1 MSHENPDLISPK
13 TPDPHEA
20 IQPDSPDF
28 RETPDIEPF
37 SDLREHFPL
46 WLFIVCGVA
55 LFLAGSS
62 FTGFQDFGHGL
73 LDQGPGGPAIA
84 SAASA
89 QEAPLSPAD
98 IGKKLYGQNCASCH
112 QGSGI
117 GQPGSYPPLAGSE
130 WVNGPTDRLSLILLA
145 GLSGPVTVKG
155 ATFST
160 QVMPGWAT
168 AFNDDKMADIMTY
181 LRSSWGNTGGPVKAD
196 EVAATRAKYAA
207 SLSTPCSES
216 QLMAMPAK

>member
-1 MSHENPDLISPK
+1 MSNENPQLVSP
-13 TPDPHEA
+13 TPPDPDDA
-20 IQPDSPDF
+20 IQPNSPDF

-37 SDLREHFPL
+37 SDLREHFPV
-46 WLFIVCGVA
+46 WLFIVCGFA

-73 LDQGPGGPAIA
+73 LDKGPGGPAIA
-84 SAASA
+84 SSDTT
-89 QEAPLSPAD
+89 QEAPATPAD

-112 QGSGI
+112 QGTGM

-130 WVNGPTDRLSLILLA
+130 WVNGPDDRLTLILLA

-155 ATFST
+155 QSYST

-168 AFNDDKMADIMTY
+168 TFSDDKLADLLTY
-181 LRSSWGNTGGPVKAD
+181 LRTSWGNTSAPVKAD
-196 EVAATRAKYAA
+196 EITATRAKYAA
-207 SLSTPCSES
+207 SLNSPCSES
-216 QLMAMPAK
+216 QLMQMK